1 MDYIE
6 IKLPKCTA
14 YLTAEEI
21 HKLLRND
28 TQLFSEALKRGKYIH
43 RHQQQKSRES
53 QKWEREGQEFH

>member
-6 IKLPKCTA
+6 IKLPKATV
-14 YLTAEEI
+14 YLTAGEI
-21 HKLLRND
+21 NNLLQKD

-53 QKWEREGQEFH
+53 QKYEREGQGF